1 MGKQSRSTRSRE
13 WQTLFVFWLLL
24 FCFISPSLT
33 ALDPQQSVF
42 QYVTGSWTREMGLP
56 ADSVVAVAQSPNGYL
71 WIATPQGLCRFDGLK
86 FTPVNIFDGPQPG
99 YFEITSLFADQEG
112 YLWVGSRGK
121 GLWRLRGRR
130 YKQFTRKHG
139 LSGLSIECVYK
150 DYRSNLWIG
159 TDDGQLNRLTNND
172 EEITVFNPR
181 PHRPGSPIYVIFGDS
196 KGRLWVGMKRE
207 GLFRFQDDRF
217 EKIPIPGFDTLD
229 VHSLCEDRSGNL
241 WLGTN
246 RGLICFRVA
255 EGMFDRCDEKNGL
268 SHQIVHKVV
277 QDSDGNIWV
286 GTVNGL
292 NRVGKSD
299 EGQWQ
304 IEKSMDKIWIKTIF
318 EDREK
323 SLWIGTD
330 GKGLRQ
336 LREGSIETFSQSEG
350 LLYDYITS
358 LYEDGDKNL
367 WVGSTRGL
375 IQFEQGA
382 LKPRSR
388 RVEYT
393 GSIVSAVCEDRQ
405 GSIWFGTFGSGLFH
419 KQKDGS
425 LSTYTTADGLLSDS
439 IIALHF
445 DLSGCLWIGTD
456 NGLNCLRDGQVSSFT
471 RADGLSRDIIYYIY
485 EDRQGK
491 IWIVYDQGFDLLQA
505 QEWQS
510 MDPAKFPENLV
521 LTDIYED
528 ADNITWLASRGSG
541 LFKLQ
546 AGDIFQYTATHG
558 LPGNTLH
565 KIFADNDGYLWITG
579 KQGIFKVARRELL
592 DLAAGSISSVNAI
605 PYGEKEGMKSEEI
618 TLWSLYSAVK
628 TGDNRLLIGTKNGIS
643 IIDLEH
649 FKINK
654 LPPPVI
660 LERVIVNRNMLLDMQ
675 ADNTLIGVKEIS
687 FYFTAPDF
695 ISPEQVGFKYRLE
708 GYDRNWIF
716 PEPGS
721 KRLAHYGDLPAG
733 AYTFTVTARNSHGV
747 WNTTG
752 ASFNFTVEPRWVE
765 TPLFLILLVVA
776 CLLIGAGIYWLLT
789 RTNLFRKE
797 KYKGSTLDPVKAEHH
812 VKKLIYLLEMEKVY
826 RDESL
831 SLQSLAEKLSITT
844 YHLSQVINE
853 KLNKNFFDLING
865 YRVEEAKE
873 KLTDLKQE
881 QTILGIGFEVGFNS
895 KSAFNRVF
903 KKFTHMT
910 PSEFRKKH
918 QKNNT
923 P

>member
-1 MGKQSRSTRSRE
+1 MEKECRSTHNIE
-13 WQTLFVFWLLL
+13 WKMVFVFLVV
-24 FCFISPSLT
+24 FFYFYPISLT

-42 QYVTGSWTREMGLP
+42 QYVTSSWTKEMGLP
-56 ADSVVAVAQSPNGYL
+56 ANSVVAVAQSPNGYL

-86 FTPVNIFDGPQPG
+86 FTPVNIFDGSQQG
-99 YFEITSLFADQEG
+99 YFEISCLFADREG
-112 YLWVGSRGK
+112 YLWVGTRGK

-139 LSGLSIECVYK
+139 LSGLAIEYVYK
-150 DYRSNLWIG
+150 DYRNNLWIG
-159 TDDGQLNRLTNND
+159 TDDGRLNRLKGD
-172 EEITVFNPR
+172 EVTVFTPR
-181 PHRPGSPIYVIFGDS
+181 PGRPGSPISVIFGDS
-196 KGRLWVGMKRE
+196 KGRLWIGMKRE
-207 GLFRFQDDRF
+207 GLFRFQGEKF
-217 EKIPIPGFDTLD
+217 EKIAISGFDTLD
-229 VHSLCEDRSGNL
+229 VRSIGEDRLGNL

-246 RGLICFRVA
+246 RGLICFRIP
-255 EGMFDRCDEKNGL
+255 EGKFDLCDEKIGL

-277 QDSDGNIWV
+277 QDSDGSIWV
-286 GTVNGL
+286 GTTDGL
-292 NRVGKSD
+292 NRVRKSGR
-299 EGQWQ
+299 GQWQ
-304 IEKSMDKIWIKTIF
+304 IEKSMDKIWVKTIF

-330 GKGLRQ
+330 GKGLYQ
-336 LREGSIETFSQSEG
+336 LREGSIKTFSQTEG

-358 LYEDGDKNL
+358 LYEDGNKNL

-375 IQFEQGA
+375 IQFEQGM
-382 LKPRSR
+382 LKPQSR
-388 RVEYT
+388 KVEYT
-393 GSIVSAVCEDRQ
+393 GSIVSSICEDRQ
-405 GSIWFGTFGSGLFH
+405 GSIWFGTFGSGLF
-419 KQKDGS
+419 QKRKNGDIF
-425 LSTYTTADGLLSDS
+425 TYTTNDGLLSDS

-445 DLSGCLWIGTD
+445 DHSGSLWIGTD
-456 NGLNCLRDGQVSSFT
+456 NGLNCLRDSQFSSYT

-485 EDRQGK
+485 EDRQGT
-491 IWIVYDQGFDLLQA
+491 IWIVYDQAFDLFRDN
-505 QEWQS
+505 EWLPR
-510 MDPAKFPENLV
+510 DLKKFPKNLV
-521 LTDIYED
+521 VTDIYED
-528 ADNITWLASRGSG
+528 LNNITWIATKGSG
-541 LFKLQ
+541 LFKLEE
-546 AGDIFQYTATHG
+546 GHVHRYTAVDG

-565 KIFADNDGYLWITG
+565 KIFADSDGYLWITG
-579 KQGIFKVARRELL
+579 KKGIFKVARRDLL
-592 DLAAGSISSVNAI
+592 DLAAGSISYVNAI

-643 IIDLEH
+643 IINLDH

-675 ADNTLIGVKEIS
+675 VDNILIGVREIN
-687 FYFTAPDF
+687 FYFTAPNF
-695 ISPEQVGFKYRLE
+695 ISPEQVGFKYKLE

-716 PEPGS
+716 PEIGS
-721 KRLAHYGDLPAG
+721 RRLAYYTDLSAG
-733 AYTFTVTARNSHGV
+733 EYTFAVKARNSHGV

-752 ASFNFTVEPRWVE
+752 ASLSFIVEPRWVE

-789 RTNLFRKE
+789 RTNVFKKE
-797 KYKGSTLDPVKAEHH
+797 KYKGSTLDPVKAEHY
-812 VKKLIYLLEMEKVY
+812 VKKLIDLLEVERIY

-831 SLQSLAEKLSITT
+831 SLQSLAERLSVTT

-865 YRVEEAKE
+865 YRVEEAME

-918 QKNNT
+918 QKDHT